1 MCQQKALN
9 RGHLQYTSKKSLLAF
24 LNNVRLYN
32 VYQLSRQNIVVLF
45 FQEFSVSS
53 VRPDASTLPRDRSSI
68 ARVINYTDLTNVMR
82 ISLILLR
89 CDSTGDGNQTHSTA
103 TIRL

>member
-9 RGHLQYTSKKSLLAF
+9 RGQRQYTSKKKFACF
-24 LNNVRLYN
+24 VKQCKV
-32 VYQLSRQNIVVLF
+32 VYQSSRQNIVVLF

-53 VRPDASTLPRDRSSI
+53 VRADASTVPRDRSPI
-68 ARVINYTDLTNVMR
+68 ETVIKYTDLTNVRR

-89 CDSTGDGNQTHSTA
+89 CDSTGEGNQTHSTA
-103 TIRL
+103 TFSL

>member
-9 RGHLQYTSKKSLLAF
+9 RGQRQYTSKKSLLACF
-24 LNNVRLYN
+24 
-32 VYQLSRQNIVVLF
+32 
-45 FQEFSVSS
+45 FSVSS
-53 VRPDASTLPRDRSSI
+53 VRADASTLPRDRSSI
-68 ARVINYTDLTNVMR
+68 ETVIKFTDLTNVMR